1 MRGWLSSFRLSAEER
16 RARQEVALPKTKDT
30 VASFPIVVFSHSY
43 CPLCRRVKQVLTEQG
58 ATFKAIELDEESDG
72 SAIHSALMKWTGQA
86 ACPNVFIGG
95 KHVGGYNVVMSRH
108 REGKL
113 VPLLVEAGAIAAAA
127 PAPASAPAD

>member
-95 KHVGGYNVVMSRH
+95 KHVGGYNEKGNWYLCSS
-108 REGKL
+108 KQAPSPPPPPPQPQP
-113 VPLLVEAGAIAAAA
+113 PLI
-127 PAPASAPAD
+127 D